1 MNAVYREKILKYFM
15 ENKVTFIMFR
25 NAESRIDKFTV
36 SRSSLLFTGVFVA
49 ACIIFICTAAFHCY
63 NSNIALRENKI
74 LAQMEE
80 IKSQRGQ
87 VQIFANE
94 INRLK
99 SQLIHLNSF
108 EEKIRVIANIENAIG
123 QDSLFGVGGSAPD
136 DLSPDISL
144 KYKHNSLIREMHQ
157 QVDEIKKASVKQENK
172 FKSLLS
178 SLEDKRNLL
187 ASTPAIMPTDGWMS
201 SSFGYRISPFT
212 GRREFHKGQDIG
224 ARKGEPVLT
233 SANGVVTYAGV
244 KGAFGKVVI
253 VDHGHGMVTR
263 YAHLSK
269 ALKKKGDAV
278 KRGDII
284 GKVGNTGRSTGAH
297 LHYEVLL
304 NGVRVNPKKY
314 IIN

>member
-1 MNAVYREKILKYFM
+1 MEK
-15 ENKVTFIMFR
+15 KVTFFMFR
-25 NAESRIDKFTV
+25 NAGSRIDKFTV
-36 SRSSLLFTGVFVA
+36 SRSYLLFTGVFIV
-49 ACIIFICTAAFHCY
+49 ACIISICIAAFHY
-63 NSNIALRENKI
+63 HNSNIDLRENKI
-74 LAQMEE
+74 FAQMEE

-108 EEKIRVIANIENAIG
+108 EKKIRVIANIENAID
-123 QDSLFGVGGSAPD
+123 QNSLFGVGGSAPD

-144 KYKHNSLIREMHQ
+144 EDKHNSLIREMHQ

-172 FKSLLS
+172 FQSLLS

-233 SANGVVTYAGV
+233 SANGVVTHSGV
-244 KGAFGKVVI
+244 KGSFGKVVV

-263 YAHLSK
+263 YAHLSQ

-284 GKVGNTGRSTGAH
+284 GKVGNTGRSTGTH
-297 LHYEVLL
+297 LHYEVIL
-304 NGVRVNPKKY
+304 NGVRVNPRKY